1 MAAKPTRIVV
11 YFDDGTQWEMSADEV
26 GSIFLKES
34 KAVKCG
40 HKPPYKK
47 PPKQKSGSETSTAT
61 FAAMSGTGSGETG
74 GEASVQ
80 EEGEGCYIIGGV
92 IVCP

>member
-1 MAAKPTRIVV
+1 MAVKPTRIVV
-11 YFDDGTQWEMSADEV
+11 YFDDGTQWEMPADQV

-47 PPKQKSGSETSTAT
+47 PPKPSSGSTTTAT
-61 FAAMSGTGSGETG
+61 FAAMSSTESGETG
-74 GEASVQ
+74 GEVSVQ
-80 EEGEGCYIIGGV
+80 EGGEGCYMIGGV

>member
-1 MAAKPTRIVV
+1 MPVKPTRIVV
-11 YFDDGTQWEMSADEV
+11 YFDNGTQWEIQADQV
-26 GSIFLKES
+26 GSIFVNES

-47 PPKQKSGSETSTAT
+47 PPKPASGSPNAAT
-61 FAAMSGTGSGETG
+61 FAALSAEMG

-80 EEGEGCYIIGGV
+80 EGGEGCYMIGGV